1 MNGFKHQ
8 LRIMSQCCTRQDNQ
22 NHYCNSNFHDAISWG
37 GEDCLL
43 IWNIKPLPLFLPA
56 VSCSLL
62 IDSVPHCYPDVCST
76 VLFMSNFTTNLFV
89 WNLQEPTTGSIFGV
103 MLFSKKL
110 PEKKTGAWNKP
121 LWLHTG
127 GTVAQLYTYLDPDL
141 LRDLFPSLEDLLVI
155 ATTCSFCC
163 TT

>member
-22 NHYCNSNFHDAISWG
+22 KHYCNSNFHDAISWG

-62 IDSVPHCYPDVCST
+62 IVSVPHCYPDVCST

-110 PEKKTGAWNKP
+110 PEKKLVHEISLCGLTQVEQWLSCIHIWIWICSVIFFH
-121 LWLHTG
+121 LWK
-127 GTVAQLYTYLDPDL
+127 
-141 LRDLFPSLEDLLVI
+141 
-155 ATTCSFCC
+155 TC
-163 TT
+163 